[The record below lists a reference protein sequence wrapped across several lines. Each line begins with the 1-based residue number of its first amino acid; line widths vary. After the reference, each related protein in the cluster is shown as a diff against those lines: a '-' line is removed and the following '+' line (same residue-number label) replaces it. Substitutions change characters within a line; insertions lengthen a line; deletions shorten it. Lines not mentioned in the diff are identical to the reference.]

1 MLDSY
6 WPSETAINACIK
18 NEAETADV
26 SVLLAVHQPS
36 PLVQRHA
43 ASGNI
48 TSATEKDLLDAFL
61 TDNVPTGALLM
72 PITGPSG
79 VGKSHIVRWLD
90 AQLQRSAKR
99 DRMHIIRI
107 PKSASL
113 RTVVDLIL
121 EPLKDDPRYAKARD
135 DLTRAVGEVNLKEAV
150 ITFRAHLQNALTAQR
165 ARMVTQIRENSGRK
179 DLKIL
184 IGHAE
189 KLPQMF
195 ADGAL
200 EQHFIDN
207 VLSRVVSRAL
217 RGRTE
222 DQGDDD
228 ALPQFQ
234 VSDLILPETVPV
246 NQASRPV
253 HDYYLRNI
261 ATVEADRLQPVVDML
276 NEAVDPAIGNV
287 FRLEQNAGG
296 MTLQDIILAVR
307 EILLED
313 KKDLVLLVEDF
324 AALAGIQEVLLKVCI
339 QEGERDGKKVRATM
353 RTAMAL
359 TDGYLSFRDTIL
371 TRAQREWVIGG
382 QAQTPAEIKRGVVE
396 MVGAYLNAARW
407 GEAELQRLFH
417 QRGPEQTLTDW
428 LPAWRNEDLT
438 DADSETI
445 AAFGYN
451 ARNEA
456 LFPFNRQA
464 VETLSERHLQVGG
477 QLVFNPRRVINE
489 ILRNTLLMRKTFEAR
504 AFPPPGYEGLAPN
517 ANVAIWIGKTHQP
530 EAASGRLR
538 SLLAAWG
545 GDPTDTTAISHI
557 HPAIFQAFNL
567 PTPSELAGVGYK
579 PEIVPLNPI
588 DDAERALP
596 KVDVEIVAPVQPT
609 EDPKITD
616 LRAKLDAW
624 SKGGLL
630 SQNEARDLRNS
641 LFEMLKDA
649 IDLPTLR
656 IRQGDVK
663 PTWIS
668 IPNARNN
675 PQAGPILQVC
685 EDSSDEYGIVRAA
698 FVGAVRFVM
707 LNGKRWTYPEA
718 DDDYIA
724 CALLIDHLVGQL
736 KPKFI
741 ADAKAEVSTLGR
753 ALITQSRIAGLSPP
767 VKPSGVDGVLNGLFA
782 VPETRSVVPIDDDW
796 DELHAGIVGPIGAI
810 PAREALQTEV
820 FARAACFQG
829 DSGRTPFAVDIVRL
843 LDTIGGEAPAAESS
857 ETLPPALKP
866 YIRQIAETRIRPR
879 LNSIIAKLEEFK
891 TKISEFVDEGFDK
904 NAFAGDLQNIVLL
917 LSKTGTTPAVG
928 PNLKEFERDLVE
940 FRQSAYVDLVTKV
953 TTIIEAQTDQTPR
966 LLNALGSIDLSLI
979 ARTTSFLRNA
989 SQLVAASE
997 IRVSREESD
1006 RGQSDPADLARELTA
1021 MLHLVA
1027 GTTAQ
1032 HSKADS

>member
-43 ASGNI
+43 TTGNI
-48 TSATEKDLLDAFL
+48 TPATEKDLLDSFL

-90 AQLQRSAKR
+90 AQLQRSTKR

-121 EPLKDDPRYAKARD
+121 EPLKDDARYAKARD

-150 ITFRAHLQNALTAQR
+150 ITFRAHLQNALTTQR
-165 ARMVTQIRENSGRK
+165 ARMVTQIRDNPERK
-179 DLKIL
+179 DLKTL

-222 DQGDDD
+222 GQDEND

-234 VSDLILPETVPV
+234 VSDLVLPETVPV

-261 ATVEADRLQPVVDML
+261 ATIEADRLQPVVDML

-313 KKDLVLLVEDF
+313 DKDLVLLVEDF

-382 QAQTPAEIKRGVVE
+382 QTQSPEEIKRAVVE

-407 GEAELQRLFH
+407 GEAELQRLFQH
-417 QRGPEQTLTDW
+417 RGPEQTLTDW
-428 LPAWRNEDLT
+428 LPAWRNEDIT
-438 DADSETI
+438 DEDSATI
-445 AAFGYN
+445 TAFGN
-451 ARNEA
+451 NGRNDA

-464 VETLSERHLQVGG
+464 IDALSERHLKVGG
-477 QLVFNPRRVINE
+477 LLVFNPRRVINE
-489 ILRNTLLMRKTFEAR
+489 ILRNTLLMRKTFESH
-504 AFPPPGYEGLAPN
+504 AFPPPGYEGLSPN
-517 ANVAIWIGKTHQP
+517 ANVASWIRQTHQS
-530 EAASGRLR
+530 ETTSRRLG

-545 GDPTDTTAISHI
+545 GDPTDTASISQI
-557 HPAIFQAFNL
+557 HPSIFKAFNL
-567 PTPSELAGVGYK
+567 PTPTELAGLKYK
-579 PEIVPLNPI
+579 PVDPPEPKP
-588 DDAERALP
+588 DPDKEETDSETE
-596 KVDVEIVAPVQPT
+596 KVDPVEAP

-616 LRAKLDAW
+616 LRVKLDAW

-630 SQNEARDLRNS
+630 GQNEARDVRNS

-649 IDLPTLR
+649 IDLPSLR
-656 IRQGDVK
+656 IRNGEVK
-663 PTWIS
+663 PAWIS

-675 PQAGPILQVC
+675 PAAAPILHVC
-685 EDSSDEYGIVRAA
+685 DDASDEYGIVRAA

-707 LNGKRWTYPEA
+707 LKGKRWTYSEA
-718 DDDYIA
+718 DEDYIA
-724 CALLIDHLVGQL
+724 CAPIIDHLVAQL
-736 KPKFI
+736 KPKFL

-767 VKPSGVDGVLNGLFA
+767 LKPSNVDGVLNGLFA
-782 VPETRSVVPIDDDW
+782 VPDTRPVVPIDKDW
-796 DELHAGIVGPIGAI
+796 DELHAGILGPIGKI

-843 LDTIGGEAPAAESS
+843 LDTIGGEAPVTESS
-857 ETLPPALKP
+857 ETLPPDFKP
-866 YIRQIAETRIRPR
+866 YLRQIAEAKIRPR
-879 LNSIIAKLEEFK
+879 LNSIITKLEDFK
-891 TKISEFVDEGFDK
+891 TKVSEFVDEGFDK

-917 LSKTGTTPAVG
+917 LSKTGTTPAAG
-928 PNLKEFERDLVE
+928 PSLKEFERDLIE

-953 TTIIEAQTDQTPR
+953 TAIIDAQADQTPR
-966 LLNALGSIDLSLI
+966 MLNALGTIDLSLI

-989 SQLVAASE
+989 SQLIAASE
-997 IRVSREESD
+997 ISVIREEND
-1006 RGQSDPADLARELTA
+1006 RGQSDPADLARELAA
-1021 MLHLVA
+1021 MLQVVA

-1032 HSKADS
+1032 YVKVNS